1 VGVLSVRI
9 GARSSRL
16 SQAQTAIVSD
26 LIKRGFGDSLAL
38 EFVPVKTLGDRL
50 PPDAK
55 RSLGVAGAKGAFTG
69 DLETLLLDGKIDIA
83 IHSMKDLTSDQTE
96 GLVIGATPPRSDP
109 RDALVTGN
117 GGTIETLP
125 RSARVGTSSLRR
137 KAHLLKM
144 RRDLEVVELHGNVD
158 TRLRKVIEGGAHDLD
173 AVVLAVA
180 GLERIGEVARI
191 SQRFSIDE
199 MVPAVGQGII
209 AVQMRKEDRNI
220 AKVLTK
226 IDDADTGLESR
237 CERAFAR
244 RLGADCNVPVGGCAK
259 VSGAR
264 IRMVGML
271 AKEDGS
277 EFRKREVA
285 GPSSDAVDL
294 GARLAGELL
303 EGARKHTG
311 AAS

>member
-1 VGVLSVRI
+1 VGVLTVRI

-26 LIKRGFGDSLAL
+26 LIKERFGDRLTL
-38 EFVPVKTLGDRL
+38 EFVPVKTLGDL
-50 PPDAK
+50 APPAAN
-55 RSLGVAGAKGAFTG
+55 RSLGRAGAKGAFTG
-69 DLETLLLDGKIDIA
+69 DIEALLLDGKIDIA

-96 GLVIGATPPRSDP
+96 GLTIGATPKRSDP
-109 RDALVTGN
+109 RDALVTTDGK
-117 GGTIETLP
+117 TIRTLP
-125 RSARVGTSSLRR
+125 RSSRVGTSSLRR

-158 TRLRKVIEGGAHDLD
+158 TRLRKVIEGDTGLD
-173 AVVLAVA
+173 AIVLAVA

-209 AVQMRKEDRNI
+209 AVQMRKDDRDI
-220 AKVLTK
+220 AKVLAK
-226 IDDADTGLESR
+226 IDDEVTGLESR
-237 CERAFAR
+237 CERAFAQ
-244 RLGADCNVPVGGCAK
+244 RLGADCNVPVGGCAR
-259 VSGAR
+259 VSGAK

-271 AKEDGS
+271 AKKDGS
-277 EFRKREVA
+277 EFRQKEVA
-285 GPSSDAVDL
+285 GPSSEAVDL
-294 GARLAGELL
+294 GTKLAEELL
-303 EGARKHTG
+303 EGARTRGG

>member
-16 SQAQTAIVSD
+16 SKAQTAIVSD
-26 LIKRGFGDSLAL
+26 LIKRRCGDRLAL

-50 PPDAK
+50 PPEAK
-55 RSLGVAGAKGAFTG
+55 RSLGRAGAKGAFTG
-69 DLETLLLDGKIDIA
+69 DIEALLLDGKIDIA
-83 IHSMKDLTSDQTE
+83 IHSMKDLASDQTE

-109 RDALVTGN
+109 RDALVTSN
-117 GGTIETLP
+117 GGTITTLP

-137 KAHLLKM
+137 KAHLLNM

-158 TRLRKVIEGGAHDLD
+158 TRLRKVIEGADDID

-209 AVQMRKEDRNI
+209 AVQMRQDDRDI
-220 AKVLTK
+220 AKVLAK

-237 CERAFAR
+237 CERAFAQ

-277 EFRKREVA
+277 ELRQTEVA

-294 GARLAGELL
+294 GTRLAGELL
-303 EGARKHTG
+303 EGALKQRG

>member
-16 SQAQTAIVSD
+16 SQAQTTIVSD
-26 LIKRGFGDSLAL
+26 LIKTRFGDRLAL
-38 EFVPVKTLGDRL
+38 QFVPIKTLGDL
-50 PPDAK
+50 APPAGK
-55 RSLGVAGAKGAFTG
+55 RSLGRAGAKGAFTG
-69 DLETLLLDGKIDIA
+69 DIETLLMDGKIDIA

-109 RDALVTGN
+109 RDALVTSN
-117 GGTIETLP
+117 GGTIRTLP
-125 RSARVGTSSLRR
+125 KSARVGTSSLRR

-158 TRLRKVIEGGAHDLD
+158 TRLRKVIEGGARDLD
-173 AVVLAVA
+173 AIVLAVA
-180 GLERIGEVARI
+180 GLERIGEAARI

-209 AVQMRKEDRNI
+209 AVQMRKDDRDI
-220 AKVLTK
+220 AKVLKK
-226 IDDADTGLESR
+226 IDDEVTGLESR
-237 CERAFAR
+237 CERAFAQ
-244 RLGADCNVPVGGCAK
+244 RLGADCNVPVGGCAR
-259 VSGAR
+259 VSGAK

-271 AKEDGS
+271 ANEDGS
-277 EFRKREVA
+277 QFRQREVA
-285 GPSSDAVDL
+285 GPSSEAVDL
-294 GARLAGELL
+294 GTRLAGELL
-303 EGARKHTG
+303 EGAHKHRG